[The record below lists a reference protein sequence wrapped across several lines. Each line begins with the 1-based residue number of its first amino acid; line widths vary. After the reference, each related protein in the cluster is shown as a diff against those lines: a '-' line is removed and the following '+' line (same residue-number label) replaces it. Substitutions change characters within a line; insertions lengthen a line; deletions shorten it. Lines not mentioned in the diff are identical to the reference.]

1 MELRCAWVTRDPE
14 YIEYHDKQ
22 WGRPVYDAR
31 ELFAKLC
38 LDGQQAGLSWITIL
52 KRTESYH
59 RAYADFD
66 PVRIVRFDDQD
77 VERLM
82 GYRHHPQ
89 PAQGAVD
96 HQKRPRLSGAGGGR
110 HRLRR
115 LSVGLRGRRPIVN
128 QRQGNGDIPATS
140 PESDAMSK
148 ALKKRGF
155 TFVGST
161 ICYAFMQAVGMVNDH
176 LVTCPATPSASK
188 QRRREMNE
196 EGGSG
201 LASFALNQQG
211 LKGASSASHTSSLLI
226 SRTKGPARV
235 AL

>member
-66 PVRIVRFDDQD
+66 PVRIVQFDEQD

-82 GYRHHPQ
+82 QDSGIIRNRLK
-89 PAQGAVD
+89 GAID

-161 ICYAFMQAVGMVNDH
+161 ICYA
-176 LVTCPATPSASK
+176 SA
-188 QRRREMNE
+188 RR
-196 EGGSG
+196 
-201 LASFALNQQG
+201 LALR
-211 LKGASSASHTSSLLI
+211 ASSSAITITSLKKVSTG
-226 SRTKGPARV
+226 SRRAARRV
-235 AL
+235 RAA

>member
-66 PVRIVRFDDQD
+66 PVRIVQFDEQD

-82 GYRHHPQ
+82 QDSGIIRNRLKVQSIIKNARAYL
-89 PAQGAVD
+89 ALEAEGIDFVDYLWGFVGGA
-96 HQKRPRLSGAGGGR
+96 
-110 HRLRR
+110 
-115 LSVGLRGRRPIVN
+115 PIVN

-176 LVTCPATPSASK
+176 VEGCFR
-188 QRRREMNE
+188 QREIDELLAAGRR
-196 EGGSG
+196 
-201 LASFALNQQG
+201 
-211 LKGASSASHTSSLLI
+211 
-226 SRTKGPARV
+226 
-235 AL
+235 